1 MKTKHLVFQTGRHYG
16 GTELPDS
23 WRGQVISA
31 EISEEAGRIR
41 FYDISRGLRGEFT
54 IEPGTETGDD
64 YMKEWIMTMYDNNL
78 CDLRFSGDQPH
89 HEIENEL
96 IKHAVGFDNTAYLED
111 YNKAVIRGRS
121 K

>member
-1 MKTKHLVFQTGRHYG
+1 
-16 GTELPDS
+16 
-23 WRGQVISA
+23 
-31 EISEEAGRIR
+31 
-41 FYDISRGLRGEFT
+41 
-54 IEPGTETGDD
+54 
-64 YMKEWIMTMYDNNL
+64 MTMYDNNL